1 MKCRHFIAGSG
12 AYCTAEQYV
21 AAPWVYRRFTL
32 ERAPVRAALEQGT
45 PARVEAAVRNVDR
58 AFGAQLGAA
67 LTRLCPEGRP
77 DDTLTVDCTG
87 TGGQSF
93 GAFLPAGITLSLTG
107 DSNDYFGKGLSGGK
121 LAVRPPKEAAYV
133 PEDNVLIGNVALYGA
148 TGGAAFINGRAGE
161 RFCVR
166 NSGAA
171 AVVEGV
177 GEHGCEYMTGGRV
190 VVLGPVGKNFA
201 AGMSGGIAY
210 VLDEAGELYRCLNK
224 GLVGMEAVTS
234 RYDRAELRA
243 LIEAHVQATGS
254 PKGRRVLEN
263 FDELLPKFKKI
274 IPTDYKRL
282 MQLASQFEEQGVPA
296 EQAQVEAFYAS
307 LARKA

>member
-1 MKCRHFIAGSG
+1 
-12 AYCTAEQYV
+12 
-21 AAPWVYRRFTL
+21 
-32 ERAPVRAALEQGT
+32 
-45 PARVEAAVRNVDR
+45 
-58 AFGAQLGAA
+58 
-67 LTRLCPEGRP
+67 
-77 DDTLTVDCTG
+77 
-87 TGGQSF
+87 
-93 GAFLPAGITLSLTG
+93 
-107 DSNDYFGKGLSGGK
+107 
-121 LAVRPPKEAAYV
+121 
-133 PEDNVLIGNVALYGA
+133 
-148 TGGAAFINGRAGE
+148 
-161 RFCVR
+161 
-166 NSGAA
+166 
-171 AVVEGV
+171 
-177 GEHGCEYMTGGRV
+177 MTGGRV

>member
-1 MKCRHFIAGSG
+1 MLG
-12 AYCTAEQYV
+12 YDNAEFKPDDQIKI
-21 AAPWVYRRFTL
+21 
-32 ERAPVRAALEQGT
+32 E
-45 PARVEAAVRNVDR
+45 EAATVMVKVLGYTNWAEYGGGWVDGYYTLALSKNLLNGIGTVRGEATTFVDAAVLIQNVLECDE
-58 AFGAQLGAA
+58 FVVLDGYEMGMPVE
-67 LTRLCPEGRP
+67 T
-77 DDTLTVDCTG
+77 THTG
-87 TGGQSF
+87 TDYMSY
-93 GAFLPAGITLSLTG
+93 TLDIYSYT
-107 DSNDYFGKGLSGGK
+107 
-121 LAVRPPKEAAYV
+121 
-133 PEDNVLIGNVALYGA
+133 
-148 TGGAAFINGRAGE
+148 
-161 RFCVR
+161 
-166 NSGAA
+166 